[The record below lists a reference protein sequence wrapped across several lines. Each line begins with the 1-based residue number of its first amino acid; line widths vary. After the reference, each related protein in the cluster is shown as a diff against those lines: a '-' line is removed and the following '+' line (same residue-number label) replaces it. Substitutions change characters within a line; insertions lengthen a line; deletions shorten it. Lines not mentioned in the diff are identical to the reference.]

1 MNRLRRQPTLPVRG
15 FSLIEM
21 IAAFL
26 VFAIAMGVLMQVL
39 ATAMRATRQSSD
51 YTMAAL
57 WAQSKL
63 DTVGVGQRI
72 EAGHSNGRFDDSYR
86 WQLDIDQV
94 DPSNVEPP
102 PQTSVGVANINQPS
116 NANVAA
122 AAAAASAGVPP
133 PPPFDLYQ
141 IDLTVIWGADSALRS
156 RSAHFGTLRAQNPDP
171 NANQGT
177 PPGQPGAGGQGAT
190 GRSTS
195 K

>member
-1 MNRLRRQPTLPVRG
+1 MNRLRRQPAFPVRG

-72 EAGHSNGRFDDSYR
+72 ETGHSNGRFDDTYR

-102 PQTSVGVANINQPS
+102 PQTSVGVANINQQT

-156 RSAHFGTLRAQNPDP
+156 HSAHFGTLRAQNPDP

-177 PPGQPGAGGQGAT
+177 PPGQAGVAGQAVT
-190 GRSTS
+190 GRSSS